1 MNRERIIRLLEEQL
15 GFARAQNLQLSGQL
29 SLQAE
34 QLSLQ
39 AEQIAQLRETI
50 QSLEQALKQKD
61 ISPDREKAGKKAF
74 DRLLADKSEKVF
86 LNNPPCAEEQAA
98 KTAHPPKERGN
109 NNARRKVHFNLETIE
124 YDVYPRE
131 DDFDPETSRRLSTE
145 DSIRYEYLPC
155 RFIKH
160 IYHRHYYVHRD
171 SIVYGELPATP
182 LLNSSC
188 QASFLAGILQ
198 LRYIYSMPV
207 ERIVKYFTESGFE
220 LPKAIAHDLI
230 KKTAGMFERLGAILR
245 NAILEDNYI
254 HMDETHYT
262 VLERGKPKGK
272 ASRKVYFWSALAHML
287 QLVYFF
293 YDNGSRSRKVMEN
306 FLPTT
311 YRGAVQTDGYAV
323 YKPLETADYP
333 YATRLG
339 CFQHC
344 KRKFL
349 DVKGDRDAR
358 EVVDIIN
365 RLYREEHLLPP
376 EASPLEIEKLRGIY
390 APPVLQ
396 QLEDKL
402 FEIKKRKTTLPK
414 SSLGKA
420 VHYALEQLPAM
431 SNYIL
436 DGRYAPDNNTIER
449 VNRYISLS
457 RHNSLFCGSHQGAE
471 RAALIYSLACS
482 CRLHNINSFE
492 YFKSLLNKLIIVNP
506 NTPDEYLRSLLPDKS
521 GWKE

>member
-230 KKTAGMFERLGAILR
+230 KKRPVCSSAWEPFFGMPYWKTTIFIW
-245 NAILEDNYI
+245 
-254 HMDETHYT
+254 T
-262 VLERGKPKGK
+262 KPITP
-272 ASRKVYFWSALAHML
+272 SL
-287 QLVYFF
+287 
-293 YDNGSRSRKVMEN
+293 NGVSQRAK
-306 FLPTT
+306 
-311 YRGAVQTDGYAV
+311 
-323 YKPLETADYP
+323 
-333 YATRLG
+333 
-339 CFQHC
+339 
-344 KRKFL
+344 
-349 DVKGDRDAR
+349 
-358 EVVDIIN
+358 
-365 RLYREEHLLPP
+365 PP
-376 EASPLEIEKLRGIY
+376 ERFISG
-390 APPVLQ
+390 APWPTCFSWFTSFMIMV
-396 QLEDKL
+396 
-402 FEIKKRKTTLPK
+402 
-414 SSLGKA
+414 
-420 VHYALEQLPAM
+420 PA
-431 SNYIL
+431 
-436 DGRYAPDNNTIER
+436 
-449 VNRYISLS
+449 
-457 RHNSLFCGSHQGAE
+457 
-471 RAALIYSLACS
+471 AA
-482 CRLHNINSFE
+482 R
-492 YFKSLLNKLIIVNP
+492 
-506 NTPDEYLRSLLPDKS
+506 
-521 GWKE
+521 